1 MKKYFLLLLLFL
13 ILCFTRIDIEAQAFT
28 VKGESALQIGNGLI
42 PLLPTSVLGTEYQP
56 FYYGYFNNLYTDR
69 AYLKYLFVDS
79 LRMYN
84 GTPFALADTSYIN
97 SVVSVKADSVDVL
110 TKYNSVPY
118 TPVGDY
124 SPAPKKYVDDMVNST
139 KINFISS
146 VTDLYI
152 NWNSANT
159 FFAKLFDDYSIEL
172 TNPIEGK
179 EITIIVENPDTFDIT
194 YSAAGF
200 AMLWKDGV
208 VPELHD
214 SSVNIYKFNRVNGY
228 VLGELLG
235 FYKIPVIEEPDT
247 TTVPPS
253 DSVYYYVN
261 TNITDIYYVN
271 ASKFQVLDG
280 RILPNP
286 AIKIGTNTYNLKM
299 SRGEKRGIS
308 FLITYKNSNLND
320 IEIHYTNFTSNGNII
335 TSDNFDSYFMPVWW
349 QAEINGGDEDA
360 PGILTQELLVK
371 DPTLIQTDYTAYNNS
386 IKGIQLSS
394 YNGTSGT
401 VQYLNTNTAFPKYF
415 KIQDSTILKPF
426 NITNSEQRHKQIWT
440 DISIPSDQNSGLYK
454 GYCYITIDNG
464 NDTLAIFP
472 ISIRVNNFD
481 LASSNWPI
489 GTYYNG
495 DIHENWYNST
505 IPNDPNS
512 TFDDTYNAL
521 NNWYRYDSK
530 DSIQLEAE
538 LRTMCDHGIIY
549 PQSNVTSDNGE
560 HAILK
565 RIKQRLGMPTDK
577 IFILNSNF
585 QSCSQAYKDFSLGL
599 ITQATL
605 DSRKSSM
612 ISQITKHINSLTS
625 LGYTQDNIY
634 FYGHDEAN
642 SSTYDFDPGE
652 ITTLAA
658 AELAYDYLQ
667 TQLPGTLIFEAISA
681 FGNNFEMAND
691 WLDLPIFFMNWDWKD
706 KNGNLLMANSTTD
719 ADMINWKNIRDD
731 VWGYSNPQMGRENP
745 EVYRRNLGW
754 LGWKRG
760 ATGMYGWRYTSTQ
773 GLMYYDKDGEYRDP
787 NMIYPV
793 YHGALQTIQLKGI
806 RDAYYDM
813 KYLQTLLN
821 IKDTLSNATLL
832 ANTNVFITNFKNWIG
847 VNYETYYD
855 EGGIDGIRMD
865 ELRDTLIGFINYL
878 YNPNGSAETNWYDVY
893 ASNLTL
899 SVDTSKIAALLED
912 FPVAV
917 DLSTLSSTFW
927 DNIKSDGSDIVFTDA
942 NNVKLPRMITGF
954 DKTNS
959 KGIAYFKADT
969 LSDEKHTFK
978 IYYNYAGGSESNSSD
993 VWRNEYELVMGFNEN
1008 YDDIYDYTGK
1018 HAVSIGTGRTT
1029 DDKVTGI
1036 LGYAADFDGTV
1047 SDSIN
1052 VGYIN
1057 PGISDWTLTSSAQI
1071 KNTEVTGTYGYLLS
1085 AGAGTNTQAGMF
1097 FGIYMADTSL
1107 AMAISNGTER
1117 QSRLS
1122 TNKASR
1128 NVWQNYGVGLYR
1140 AAGINKKFWI
1150 NGTVDLGTTSA
1161 FYSSDDIVSALSATI
1176 GSKSGI
1182 SGLKGMIDELRLYRG
1197 QLTDEWIET
1206 ENNNLS
1212 SPSTFIT
1219 VQ

>member
-1 MKKYFLLLLLFL
+1 MKKYFLLLLFL
-13 ILCFTRIDIEAQAFT
+13 ILCFTEIDIEAQAFT
-28 VKGESALQIGNGLI
+28 VKGESSLQIGNGLI

-79 LRMYN
+79 LRTYN
-84 GTPFALADTSYIN
+84 GIPFALADTTYIN
-97 SVVSVKADSVDVL
+97 SVVSIKADSTNVL
-110 TKYNSVPY
+110 TKYNAVPY
-118 TPVGDY
+118 TPVNDY

-286 AIKIGTNTYNLKM
+286 SIKIGTNTYNLKM
-299 SRGEKRGIS
+299 SKGEKKGIS
-308 FLITYKNSNLND
+308 FLIAYKNSNLND
-320 IEIHYTNFTSNGNII
+320 IEIHYTNFTNNGNTI
-335 TSDNFDSYFMPVWW
+335 TSDNFNSFYMPVWW
-349 QAEINGGDEDA
+349 QSEINGDDKAA

-371 DPTLIQTDYTAYNNS
+371 DPTLIQTDYTVYNNY

-394 YNGTSGT
+394 YNGTTGT

-440 DISIPSDQNSGLYK
+440 DISIPSDQNAGLYK

-464 NDTLAIFP
+464 ADTLAIFP
-472 ISIRVNNFD
+472 INITVNSFE
-481 LASSNWPI
+481 LANNNWPI
-489 GTYYNG
+489 GAYYNG
-495 DIHENWYNST
+495 DLYETWYNSN

-521 NNWYRYDSK
+521 NNWYRYDVK
-530 DSIQLEAE
+530 DSVQLEAE
-538 LRTMCDHGIIY
+538 LKTMIDHGIIY

-560 HAILK
+560 HAIQK
-565 RIKQRLGMPTDK
+565 RIKQRIGMPLDK
-577 IFILNSNF
+577 IFVANSLF
-585 QSCSQAYKDFSLGL
+585 QYCGEAYEDYALGK
-599 ITQATL
+599 ITQSQL
-605 DSRKSSM
+605 DAVKLTFKN
-612 ISQITKHINSLTS
+612 QVNKHLTS
-625 LGYTQDNIY
+625 LKALGYNQDSIY
-634 FYGHDEAN
+634 FYGYDEAN
-642 SSTYDFDPGE
+642 SSTYKFVAGQ
-652 ITTLAA
+652 ITSLAA
-658 AELAYDYLQ
+658 AELADTYIQ
-667 TQLPGTLIFEAISA
+667 SQIAGGVKIFEAISA
-681 FGNNFEMAND
+681 YGNNYEMAND
-691 WLDLPIFFMNWDWKD
+691 WLDLPIYFMNWDYTY
-706 KNGNLLMANSTTD
+706 LPNST
-719 ADMINWKNIRDD
+719 INEDLTNWRNIREK
-731 VWGYSNPQMGRENP
+731 VWGYSNPQLGRENS

-760 ATGMYGWRYTSTQ
+760 ARGMFPWRYTSTQ
-773 GLMYYDKDGEYRDP
+773 GLMYYDKDGQFRDP

-813 KYLQTLLN
+813 RYLQTFLN
-821 IKDTLSNATLL
+821 IKDTLSDATLL
-832 ANTNVFITNFKNWIG
+832 NNANTFLDNFKNWIG

-855 EGGIDGIRMD
+855 DGGIDGIRMD

-878 YNPNGSAETNWYDVY
+878 YNPTEIESHWYDVY
-893 ASNLTL
+893 ASNIVL

-912 FPVAV
+912 FPIAI
-917 DLSTLSSTFW
+917 DLSTLGTTFW
-927 DNIKSDGSDIVFTDA
+927 NNVKSDGSDIVFTDA
-942 NNVKLPRMITGF
+942 NNVKLPRMLTGF
-954 DKTNS
+954 DKANS
-959 KGIAYFKADT
+959 KGVAYFKADT
-969 LSDEKHTFK
+969 LSDTKHIFK
-978 IYYNYAGGSESNSSD
+978 IYYNYASGSEVNSNT
-993 VWRNEYELVMGFNEN
+993 VWRDEYELVMGFNEN
-1008 YDDIYDYTGK
+1008 YNAVYDYTGK
-1018 HAVSIGTGRTT
+1018 HTASIGTGRTS
-1029 DDKVTGI
+1029 DDKVVGI
-1036 LGYAADFDGTV
+1036 LGYAADFDGSI
-1047 SDSIN
+1047 SDSIY

-1057 PGISDWTLTSSAQI
+1057 PGTYDWTLTALTQI
-1071 KNTEVTGTYGYLLS
+1071 NNPEVTTTYGYLLT
-1085 AGAGTNTQAGMF
+1085 AGAGVDNQAGMF
-1097 FGIYMADTSL
+1097 FGIYMADTSI
-1107 AMAISNGTER
+1107 AMAISNGTNR

-1128 NVWQNYGVGLYR
+1128 NVWQHYGIGLYR
-1140 AAGINKKFWI
+1140 VSGTNKKWWI
-1150 NGTVDLGTTSA
+1150 NGAVDLGSTSDFYSATNITSA
-1161 FYSSDDIVSALSATI
+1161 TSATI

-1182 SGLKGMIDELRLYRG
+1182 PGLDGMIDELRLYKG
-1197 QLTDEWIET
+1197 QLSNEWIIT
-1206 ENNNLS
+1206 ESNNLN